1 LDLVTVHCFLL
12 AVIGIPFVRFKNILN
27 YVFPLVLGV
36 MSLANAEVNLRQLGF
51 VISNLPFGINFM
63 PNFIMLMLVLMGG
76 RPIPFFTRS
85 SLPDERYIRTPM
97 TILAFALLN
106 VAALLRVAVP
116 VFFVSNYGSW
126 ILLSGSLCI
135 LAFVFFL
142 WDYFP
147 ILIAPRIDGRP
158 G

>member
-1 LDLVTVHCFLL
+1 
-12 AVIGIPFVRFKNILN
+12 
-27 YVFPLVLGV
+27 
-36 MSLANAEVNLRQLGF
+36 
-51 VISNLPFGINFM
+51 
-63 PNFIMLMLVLMGG
+63 
-76 RPIPFFTRS
+76 
-85 SLPDERYIRTPM
+85 M

-106 VAALLRVAVP
+106 VAALLRVTVP